1 MSLIQK
7 LIEKGKLDARKAKVL
22 EEEILASGKKEEDL
36 LLEKKLISVDVLFA
50 IKGEILGV
58 PFLPDA
64 ESLEVPNKTLALIPE
79 DSARFYRLMP
89 LNLKE
94 EILEVGM
101 VDPEDIKAKEVLL
114 FLARQHRF
122 DYKIFLI
129 TPVAFDALSKQYRNL
144 REEVGAALEAME
156 TEEGEDVEAIEVG
169 TVGRPTERLAEEA
182 PIIKMVSV
190 ILRHAVEGQAS
201 DIHIEPVSKNLRVR
215 FRMDG
220 ILYPSLFLPLA
231 VHPSI
236 VARIKILS
244 NLRIDE
250 TRIPQDGRFSA
261 RIGEKEIDFRVSTFP
276 TKLGEKVVLRVLDPT
291 EGLKEFK
298 DLGLSERNMKIVQEA
313 LQKPFG
319 LILSTGPTGSGKSTT
334 LYALLRFFNKESTN
348 VVTLEDPV
356 EYFMEGINQSQI
368 KPEIG
373 YDFPS
378 GLRSIVR
385 QDPDVIMV
393 GEIRDE
399 ESASLVIHSALTG
412 HIVLSTLHTNNAI
425 GAMPRFVDMQVKP
438 FLIPSTLNVA
448 IAQRLVRKLCP
459 YCKKKI
465 KAPKPVVDIIL
476 KDIEGMP
483 EDVRKGID
491 VSSGNIYIYEAKGCK
506 KCNDKGVKGRV
517 GIYEVLKMTGPLGEA
532 IMTDI
537 SEKNLEKEAQRQG
550 MVTLRQD
557 AILKAL
563 EGLISFDEVLWV
575 AEE

>member
-7 LIEKGKLDARKAKVL
+7 LADKGKIDAKKVKAL
-22 EEEILASGKKEEDL
+22 ENEILASGKREEDFI
-36 LLEKKLISVDVLFA
+36 LEKKLASPEVLFET
-50 IKGEILGV
+50 KSEMLGV
-58 PFLPDA
+58 PFLPEA
-64 ESLEVPNKTLALIPE
+64 EGLEVPNKTLALIPE
-79 DSARFYRLMP
+79 DSARFYKLMP
-89 LNLKE
+89 LTLKE
-94 EILEVGM
+94 DVLEVGM
-101 VDPEDIKAKEVLL
+101 VDPDDIKAKEVLL

-122 DYKIFLI
+122 SYKIFLI
-129 TPVAFDALSKQYRNL
+129 TPLAFDILSKKYRNL
-144 REEVGAALEAME
+144 REEVGAALEALE
-156 TEEGEDVEAIEVG
+156 TEEEGEVEA
-169 TVGRPTERLAEEA
+169 TVEISNRPSERLVEEA

-220 ILYPSLFLPLA
+220 VLYSSLFLPLA
-231 VHPSI
+231 VHPSV
-236 VARIKILS
+236 VARIKIMS

-250 TRIPQDGRFSA
+250 TRVPQDGRFSA
-261 RIGEKEIDFRVSTFP
+261 RVGDKEIDFRVSTFP

-298 DLGLSERNMKIVQEA
+298 DLGLSDRNMKIVQEA

-334 LYALLRFFNKESTN
+334 LYTLLRSLNKEDTN

-412 HIVLSTLHTNNAI
+412 HVVLSTLHTNNAI
-425 GAMPRFVDMQVKP
+425 GVMPRFVDMQVKP
-438 FLIPSTLNVA
+438 FLIPSTLNIA
-448 IAQRLVRKLCP
+448 IAQRLARRLCP
-459 YCKKKI
+459 YCKKKV
-465 KAPKPVVDIIL
+465 KAPKPVADIIMR
-476 KDIEGMP
+476 DIESMP
-483 EDVRKGID
+483 DDVKKD
-491 VSSGNIYIYEAKGCK
+491 LSVSPNEIYIYEAVGCK

-517 GIYEVLKMTGPLGEA
+517 GIYEVLRMTDSLGEA

-537 SEKNLEKEAQRQG
+537 SDNNLNKEVRKQG

-563 EGLISFDEVLWV
+563 EGSISFDEVLWV

>member
-1 MSLIQK
+1 MSLVQR
-7 LIEKGKLDARKAKVL
+7 LVESGKLDAKKAKGL
-22 EEEILASGKKEEDL
+22 EEEILASGKREEDL
-36 LLEKKLISVDVLFA
+36 LLEKKLVSPEVLFA
-50 IKGEILGV
+50 AKSEILGV

-64 ESLEVPNKTLALIPE
+64 ESLEVPNKILALIPE
-79 DSARFYRLMP
+79 DSARFYQLMP
-89 LNLKE
+89 LRLKE

-122 DYKIFLI
+122 AYKIFLI
-129 TPVAFDALSKQYRNL
+129 TSIAFDILSKQYRNL
-144 REEVGAALEAME
+144 REEVGAALEALE
-156 TEEGEDVEAIEVG
+156 TEEGEGSVDVE
-169 TVGRPTERLAEEA
+169 TVERPSERLVEEA

-220 ILYPSLFLPLA
+220 NLYSSLFLPLA
-231 VHPSI
+231 VHPSV

-261 RIGEKEIDFRVSTFP
+261 RVGDKEIDFRVSTFP

-298 DLGLSERNMKIVQEA
+298 DLGLSDRNMKIVQDA

-334 LYALLRFFNKESTN
+334 LYALLRLLNKEDTN

-412 HIVLSTLHTNNAI
+412 HVVLSTIHTNNAI
-425 GAMPRFVDMQVKP
+425 GVMPRFVDMQIKP

-448 IAQRLVRKLCP
+448 IAQRLARKLCP
-459 YCKKKI
+459 YCKKKV

-491 VSSGNIYIYEAKGCK
+491 ISPDNIYIYEAVGCK

-517 GIYEVLKMTGPLGEA
+517 GIYEVLKMTDSLGEA

-537 SEKNLEKEAQRQG
+537 SENNLEKEVKKQG
-550 MVTLRQD
+550 MVNLRQD

-575 AEE
+575 AEA

>member
-1 MSLIQK
+1 MSLIQR
-7 LIEKGKLDARKAKVL
+7 LIETGKLDAKKVKGL
-22 EEEILASGKKEEDL
+22 EEEILASGKREEDL
-36 LLEKKLISVDVLFA
+36 LLEKKLVSPEILFA
-50 IKGEILGV
+50 AKSEILGV

-64 ESLEVPNKTLALIPE
+64 ESLEVPNKILALIPE
-79 DSARFYRLMP
+79 DSARFYQLMP
-89 LNLKE
+89 LRLKE

-122 DYKIFLI
+122 AYKIFLI
-129 TPVAFDALSKQYRNL
+129 TPIAFDILSKQYRNL
-144 REEVGAALEAME
+144 REEVGAALEALE
-156 TEEGEDVEAIEVG
+156 TEEGEDVDVE
-169 TVGRPTERLAEEA
+169 TVERPSERLVEEA

-220 ILYPSLFLPLA
+220 VLYSSLFLPLA
-231 VHPSI
+231 VHPSV

-261 RIGEKEIDFRVSTFP
+261 RVENKEIDFRVSTFP

-298 DLGLSERNMKIVQEA
+298 DLGLSDRNMKIVQEA

-334 LYALLRFFNKESTN
+334 LYALLRLLNKEDTN

-368 KPEIG
+368 NPEIG

-412 HIVLSTLHTNNAI
+412 HVVLSTIHTNNAI
-425 GAMPRFVDMQVKP
+425 GVMPRFVDMQIKP

-448 IAQRLVRKLCP
+448 IAQRLARKLCP

-491 VSSGNIYIYEAKGCK
+491 ISPDNIYIYEAVGCK
-506 KCNDKGVKGRV
+506 KCNNKGVKGRV
-517 GIYEVLKMTGPLGEA
+517 GIYEVLKMTDSLGEA

-537 SEKNLEKEAQRQG
+537 SENNLEKEVKKQG
-550 MVTLRQD
+550 MVNLRQD

-575 AEE
+575 AEA

>member
-1 MSLIQK
+1 MGLIQK
-7 LIEKGKLDARKAKVL
+7 LAEIGKIDAKKEKEL
-22 EEEILASGKKEEDL
+22 EDELLASGKREEDL
-36 LLEKKLISVDVLFA
+36 ILEKKLVTPEILFSA
-50 IKGEILGV
+50 KSEVLGV

-64 ESLEVPNKTLALIPE
+64 EGLEVPNKTLALIPE

-89 LNLKE
+89 LSLKE

-122 DYKIFLI
+122 SYKIFLI
-129 TPVAFDALSKQYRNL
+129 TPGAFDILSKQYRNL
-144 REEVGAALEAME
+144 REEVGAALEALE
-156 TEEGEDVEAIEVG
+156 TEEGEDVEAMVEVG
-169 TVGRPTERLAEEA
+169 VGRPSERLVEEA

-220 ILYPSLFLPLA
+220 TLYSSLFLPLA
-231 VHPSI
+231 VHPSV

-291 EGLKEFK
+291 EGLKDFK
-298 DLGLSERNMKIVQEA
+298 DLGLSDRNMKIVQEA

-334 LYALLRFFNKESTN
+334 LYTLLRALNKDDTN

-356 EYFMEGINQSQI
+356 EYFMEGISQSQI
-368 KPEIG
+368 RPEIG

-412 HIVLSTLHTNNAI
+412 HVVLSTIHTNNAI
-425 GAMPRFVDMQVKP
+425 GVMPRFVDMQVKP

-448 IAQRLVRKLCP
+448 IAQRLARRLCP
-459 YCKKKI
+459 YCKKKV
-465 KAPKPVVDIIL
+465 KAPKPIEDIIL
-476 KDIEGMP
+476 KDIAGMP
-483 EDVRKGID
+483 EDVRKT
-491 VSSGNIYIYEAKGCK
+491 VEASAGNIYIYEAVGCK
-506 KCNDKGVKGRV
+506 KCNEKGVKGRV
-517 GIYEVLKMTGPLGEA
+517 GIYEVLRMTDSLGEA

-537 SEKNLEKEAQRQG
+537 SDNNLNREVKKQG

-563 EGLISFDEVLWV
+563 EGSISFDEVLWV

>member
-1 MSLIQK
+1 MSLVQR
-7 LIEKGKLDARKAKVL
+7 LVESGKLDAKKAKGL
-22 EEEILASGKKEEDL
+22 EEEILASGKREEDL
-36 LLEKKLISVDVLFA
+36 LLEKKLVSPEVLFA
-50 IKGEILGV
+50 AKSEILGV

-64 ESLEVPNKTLALIPE
+64 ESLEVPNKILALIPE
-79 DSARFYRLMP
+79 DSARFYQLMP
-89 LNLKE
+89 LRLKE

-122 DYKIFLI
+122 AYKIFLI
-129 TPVAFDALSKQYRNL
+129 TSIAFDILSKQYRNL
-144 REEVGAALEAME
+144 REEVGAALEALE
-156 TEEGEDVEAIEVG
+156 TEEGEGSVDVE
-169 TVGRPTERLAEEA
+169 TVERPSERLVEEA

-220 ILYPSLFLPLA
+220 NLYSSLFLPLA
-231 VHPSI
+231 VHPSV

-261 RIGEKEIDFRVSTFP
+261 RVGDKEIDFRVSTFP

-298 DLGLSERNMKIVQEA
+298 DLGLSDRNMKIVQDA

-334 LYALLRFFNKESTN
+334 LYALLRLLNKEDTN

-412 HIVLSTLHTNNAI
+412 HVVLSTIHTNNAI
-425 GAMPRFVDMQVKP
+425 GVMPRFVDMQIKP

-448 IAQRLVRKLCP
+448 IAQRLARKLCP
-459 YCKKKI
+459 YCKKKV
-465 KAPKPVVDIIL
+465 KAPKPVADIIL

-491 VSSGNIYIYEAKGCK
+491 ISPDNIYIYEAVGCK

-517 GIYEVLKMTGPLGEA
+517 GIYEVLKMTDSLGEA

-537 SEKNLEKEAQRQG
+537 SENNLEKEVKKQG
-550 MVTLRQD
+550 MVNLRQD

-575 AEE
+575 AEA